1 MMADRFRLGRLDIG
15 TSSGPKNSAL
25 PTGFLVSGDDG
36 SSRKTRCATSGRQ
49 PSGNPTRNRLKMLRW
64 RPKKLGDFKTAEAFY
79 LKCDKNFEPPSYF
92 MNLSTLYFETQQFEK
107 GADIMTQAIDAGCND
122 ILCFK
127 MRCFFRIESRDIPGA
142 LADFEQAMALFN
154 AVPNA
159 QPDAILNNL
168 QMMLLP
174 HLRGQ

>member
-1 MMADRFRLGRLDIG
+1 
-15 TSSGPKNSAL
+15 
-25 PTGFLVSGDDG
+25 
-36 SSRKTRCATSGRQ
+36 
-49 PSGNPTRNRLKMLRW
+49 
-64 RPKKLGDFKTAEAFY
+64 
-79 LKCDKNFEPPSYF
+79 
-92 MNLSTLYFETQQFEK
+92 
-107 GADIMTQAIDAGCND
+107 MTQAIDAGCND